1 MTTPVRRFVIVGYG
15 GLARELLDSLAS
27 ANFRLGSYKFSG
39 FVAPDPT
46 DSKPKSGKVE
56 EGVFLESEFLA
67 RPSCKY
73 FVPAIAD
80 PSQRSIIAQHY
91 EAQGLQPLT
100 FIHPSAQVSS
110 DASIGTGSIV
120 GIGSYLGPG
129 SVLGSYS
136 VVDRYSMI
144 GHDAKV
150 DDFSTIHAGAN
161 LSGFS
166 QVASLSVIGATA
178 CLLPRVR
185 VGRNSVVGA
194 GSVVTKHVPD
204 STTVAGNPARPLTS
218 AKTENM

>member
-27 ANFRLGSYKFSG
+27 ADFRLGSYEFSG

-46 DSKPKSGKVE
+46 DSNPQSQRADKE
-56 EGVFLESEFLA
+56 VFLESEFLA
-67 RPSCKY
+67 RPSCNY
-73 FVPAIAD
+73 FVPAVAD
-80 PSQRSIIAQHY
+80 PSRRNIIANDY
-91 EAQGLQPLT
+91 EAQGLEPIT

-129 SVLGSYS
+129 SVLGPYS
-136 VVDRYSMI
+136 LADRYSLI

-166 QVASLSVIGATA
+166 QVASLSVIGAAA

-185 VGRNSVVGA
+185 VGQNSVVGA
-194 GSVVTKHVPD
+194 GSVVTTDVPD
-204 STTVAGNPARPLTS
+204 RVTVVGNPARVLTS
-218 AKTENM
+218 H

>member
-1 MTTPVRRFVIVGYG
+1 MTTPARRFVIVGYG

-27 ANFRLGSYKFSG
+27 ANFFLGTYEFSG
-39 FVAPDPT
+39 FVAPDPS
-46 DSKPKSGKVE
+46 DSKPKSGRAE
-56 EGVFLESEFLA
+56 REVFLESEFLA

-80 PSQRSIIAQHY
+80 PSRRNIIATTY
-91 EAQGLQPLT
+91 EAQGLEPVT

-110 DASIGTGSIV
+110 DASIGNGGIV
-120 GIGSYLGPG
+120 GTGSYLGPG
-129 SVLGSYS
+129 SVLGSYAI
-136 VVDRYSMI
+136 VDRYSLV
-144 GHDAKV
+144 GHDAKI
-150 DDFSTIHAGAN
+150 DAFSTVHAGAN

-166 QVASLSVIGATA
+166 QVASLSVIGAAA

-204 STTVAGNPARPLTS
+204 STTVVGNPARPLTS

>member
-1 MTTPVRRFVIVGYG
+1 MTTPARRFVIVGYG

-27 ANFRLGSYKFSG
+27 ADFRLGTYEFSG
-39 FVAPDPT
+39 FVALDPA
-46 DSKPKSGKVE
+46 DSHPQSRRADKE
-56 EGVFLESEFLA
+56 VFLESEFLA
-67 RPSCKY
+67 RPSCNY
-73 FVPAIAD
+73 FVPAVAD
-80 PSQRSIIAQHY
+80 PSRRNIIANDY
-91 EAQGLQPLT
+91 EAQGLEPLT

-129 SVLGSYS
+129 SVLGPYS
-136 VVDRYSMI
+136 LADRYSLI

-166 QVASLSVIGATA
+166 QVASLSVIGAAA
-178 CLLPRVR
+178 CLLPQVR

-194 GSVVTKHVPD
+194 GSVVTKDVPD
-204 STTVAGNPARPLTS
+204 CVTVMGNPARELAS
-218 AKTENM
+218 Y

>member
-27 ANFRLGSYKFSG
+27 ADFRLGSFEFSG

-46 DSKPKSGKVE
+46 DSNPQSRRADKE
-56 EGVFLESEFLA
+56 VFLESEFLA
-67 RPSCKY
+67 RPSCNY
-73 FVPAIAD
+73 FVPAVAD
-80 PSQRSIIAQHY
+80 PSQRNIIANDY
-91 EAQGLQPLT
+91 EAQGLEPIT

-110 DASIGTGSIV
+110 DAAIGTGSIV

-129 SVLGSYS
+129 SILGPYS
-136 VVDRYSMI
+136 LADRYSLI

-161 LSGFS
+161 LGGFS
-166 QVASLSVIGATA
+166 QVASLSVIGAAA

-194 GSVVTKHVPD
+194 GSVVTKDVPD
-204 STTVAGNPARPLTS
+204 CVTVVGNPARELAS
-218 AKTENM
+218 Y

>member
-27 ANFRLGSYKFSG
+27 ADFRLGSYEFSG

-46 DSKPKSGKVE
+46 DSNPQSQRADKE
-56 EGVFLESEFLA
+56 VFLESEFLA
-67 RPSCKY
+67 RPSCNY
-73 FVPAIAD
+73 FVPAVAD
-80 PSQRSIIAQHY
+80 PSRRNIIANDY
-91 EAQGLQPLT
+91 EAQGLEPIT

-129 SVLGSYS
+129 SVLGPYS
-136 VVDRYSMI
+136 LADRYSLI

-166 QVASLSVIGATA
+166 QVASLSVIGAAA

-194 GSVVTKHVPD
+194 GSVVTKDVPD
-204 STTVAGNPARPLTS
+204 CVTVVGNPARELAS
-218 AKTENM
+218 H

>member
-27 ANFRLGSYKFSG
+27 ADFRLGSYEFSG
-39 FVAPDPT
+39 FVAPAPT
-46 DSKPKSGKVE
+46 DSNPQSRRADQE
-56 EGVFLESEFLA
+56 VFLESEFLE
-67 RPSCKY
+67 RPSCNY
-73 FVPAIAD
+73 FVPAVAD
-80 PSQRSIIAQHY
+80 PSRRNIIANEY
-91 EAQGLQPLT
+91 EAQGLEPIS

-129 SVLGSYS
+129 SVLGPYS
-136 VVDRYSMI
+136 LVDRHSLI

-166 QVASLSVIGATA
+166 QVASLSVIGAAA

-194 GSVVTKHVPD
+194 GSVVTKDVPD
-204 STTVAGNPARPLTS
+204 CVTVVGNPARELAS
-218 AKTENM
+218 H

>member
-1 MTTPVRRFVIVGYG
+1 MTTPVRRFVIIGYG

-27 ANFRLGSYKFSG
+27 ANFRLGSYEFSG

-46 DSKPKSGKVE
+46 DSNPQSQRADKA
-56 EGVFLESEFLA
+56 VFLESEFLA
-67 RPSCKY
+67 RPSCNY
-73 FVPAIAD
+73 FVPAVAD
-80 PSQRSIIAQHY
+80 PSRRNIIANDY
-91 EAQGLQPLT
+91 EAQGLEPIT

-129 SVLGSYS
+129 SVLGPYS
-136 VVDRYSMI
+136 LADRYSLI

-166 QVASLSVIGATA
+166 QVASLSVIGAAA

-194 GSVVTKHVPD
+194 GSVVTKDVPD
-204 STTVAGNPARPLTS
+204 CVTVVGNPARELAS
-218 AKTENM
+218 H